1 MQISVAMCTYNGAA
15 FLQPQLD
22 SIARQSRPPD
32 ELIICDDCSTDATKQ
47 IIDEFAKHTPFPV
60 RVFVNEQNL
69 GSTRNFERAISLCNG
84 DVIALSD
91 QDDVW
96 SLEKLK
102 RLEDVLA
109 ARPEVGM
116 VFSNG
121 RVVEETLAP
130 TPWSIWD
137 VIRFGDHQQRLFTA
151 GEGFDV
157 LFDHNVVTGA
167 TMAFR
172 KRFRDLAIPIP
183 IDIIHDGWRVIH
195 DGWLALMIAATS
207 SVAFVP
213 ELLIEYRQHGAQQ
226 IGLRSV
232 LEADPQESKKKASF
246 LGAVRRRN
254 SFADE
259 LHYLETLYDR
269 LSLHAGT
276 FPSARALGRLEAQLM
291 HVRRRALL
299 PQSRVRRIPA
309 IMREIVSFRY
319 YRYSNGAR
327 SAAKDLLQH
336 IE

>member
-1 MQISVAMCTYNGAA
+1 LQISVAMCTYNGAA

-32 ELIICDDCSTDATKQ
+32 ELVVCDDCSTDATKQ
-47 IIDEFAKHTPFPV
+47 ILDEFAKQTPFPV
-60 RVFVNEQNL
+60 RVFVNDRNL
-69 GSTRNFERAISLCNG
+69 GSTRNFERAISFCNG
-84 DVIALSD
+84 DVLALSD

-102 RLEDVLA
+102 RLEEVLV
-109 ARPEVGM
+109 ARPEVGL

-121 RVVEETLAP
+121 KVVDETLAP

-137 VIRFGDHQQRLFTA
+137 VIRFGDHEQRLFTA
-151 GEGFDV
+151 GEAFDV
-157 LFDHNVVTGA
+157 LLNRNVVTGA
-167 TMAFR
+167 AMAFR
-172 KRFRDLAIPIP
+172 KRFRELAMPIP
-183 IDIIHDGWRVIH
+183 TDIRHDGWRVIH
-195 DGWLALMIAATS
+195 DGWLALMIAATAPI
-207 SVAFVP
+207 AFVP
-213 ELLIEYRQHGAQQ
+213 ELLIQYRQHGAQQ
-226 IGLRSV
+226 IGLRSI
-232 LEADPQESKKKASF
+232 LEADPDEAKKKSTF
-246 LGAVRRRN
+246 LGLVRRRN
-254 SFADE
+254 SFADD
-259 LHYLETLYDR
+259 LHYLETLHER
-269 LSLHAGT
+269 LSLHAAA